1 MPKKKKKK
9 GPSLGPIAAG
19 LAPAALAL
27 LLSQAVLK
35 PGPGEEL
42 EVAGYGVVQ
51 CDAVESME
59 DCHSRYPT
67 GCTNST
73 PYDPYLNLLKNQLM
87 PPPTPAA
94 SVEFLDAEDFE
105 KLDQSWPDGLEKK
118 NHEQF
123 AAHLKDLGEGEVF
136 GIEGFLYDFKKTGKE
151 TSNCQIEDEQGDTE
165 GTNVDYHIW
174 VGFDA
179 GLAEVIRSGKKLTP
193 AQKRK
198 TRTGGYIVEMTPHY
212 RATFAEDAWTLST
225 LRNARGRKVRVVG
238 QLLADNEHNIASQN
252 CAIAKTASQK
262 KLCWRA
268 SAWELH
274 PVTQLQV
281 CVKADQSCGDNSADW
296 VQLDQFSP

>member
-27 LLSQAVLK
+27 LLSQAVLE
-35 PGPGEEL
+35 PGPGEAP

-67 GCTNST
+67 GCTNSST

-87 PPPTPAA
+87 PTPAA
-94 SVEFLDAEDFE
+94 SVDFLGAEDFQR
-105 KLDQSWPDGLEKK
+105 LDLSWPGGLEKK

-123 AAHLKDLGEGEVF
+123 AQQLKDLGEGETF
-136 GIEGFLYDFKKTGKE
+136 GIEGFLYDFKKTEKE

-174 VGFDA
+174 VGFDEA
-179 GLAEVIRSGKKLTP
+179 LAEVIRSGKKLTP
-193 AQKRK
+193 SQKRK

-212 RATFAEDAWTLST
+212 RATFAEDVWTLSN
-225 LRNARGRKVRVVG
+225 LRKARGRRVRVVG
-238 QLLADNEHNIASQN
+238 QLLADNEHNIPSQN
-252 CAIAKTASQK
+252 CAIAKTAGQK

-274 PVTQLQV
+274 PVTQLLV
-281 CVKADQSCGDNSADW
+281 CAKADQSCGDSPADW
-296 VQLDQFSP
+296 VDLDQVSP